1 MPRFL
6 SPVIRFTGKR
16 ISKFLPSC
24 VPWFLC
30 VFILFDLNHDLS
42 SHSAFQR
49 SDQKQSEFH
58 GKVSGCNLN
67 VSFIDLL
74 RPLEWNPITIL
85 LARGC
90 GITGEVKSPWFL
102 PSLWHSLQLLDLS
115 GNRLDEVYALP
126 AKLRLDVSHNEIP
139 LRVSRDVIKSAA
151 KSGTDLWMMNT
162 ELANREEI
170 MGNCSNELQLE
181 QM

>member
-1 MPRFL
+1 M
-6 SPVIRFTGKR
+6 
-16 ISKFLPSC
+16 
-24 VPWFLC
+24 
-30 VFILFDLNHDLS
+30 
-42 SHSAFQR
+42 
-49 SDQKQSEFH
+49 
-58 GKVSGCNLN
+58 SGCNLN
-67 VSFIDLL
+67 VSFIDLFYRL
-74 RPLEWNPITIL
+74 HVNPITIL

-102 PSLWHSLQLLDLS
+102 PSLWRSLQLFDLS
-115 GNRLDEVYALP
+115 GNRLDAVHALP

-170 MGNCSNELQLE
+170 MSNCSNEL
-181 QM
+181 

>member
-1 MPRFL
+1 MGSAYVNFCIIPQTVNFCCAGSQCFLKCVRIAVRCCLRLWQLCLPSWSCVRAMMHPRIAKPFVLHNQQKYQQIEFLLNSLLVGFAVGCCVSLLARLPPVPRFL

-58 GKVSGCNLN
+58 G
-67 VSFIDLL
+67 
-74 RPLEWNPITIL
+74 
-85 LARGC
+85 
-90 GITGEVKSPWFL
+90 
-102 PSLWHSLQLLDLS
+102 
-115 GNRLDEVYALP
+115 
-126 AKLRLDVSHNEIP
+126 
-139 LRVSRDVIKSAA
+139 
-151 KSGTDLWMMNT
+151 
-162 ELANREEI
+162 
-170 MGNCSNELQLE
+170 
-181 QM
+181 